1 MGTKINN
8 FQNKAKNSNIILTSE
23 SNEMEFSKEIE
34 TVSSFKNSDFV
45 ELKIIVIDHEPYFI
59 GSPIASFL
67 GYTNPRKAIRDH
79 VDEDDRMIMKVP
91 DTQGWNETFLPY
103 TPNTKILIINESGL
117 YSLIFGSKMDFAKKF
132 KKWVTSEVL
141 PSIRKTGSYS
151 ITPKDYPSALRALAD
166 EIDAKNRAIA
176 ERAQAEAERQQA
188 IKTIEEQRPD
198 VEFAESFKKVDH
210 ENMWLIRDVA
220 KKLEQ
225 NGIII
230 AEKNLRLFLEEVK
243 FMFRNGQGRWELY
256 SDIVKNK
263 FGVYRSYFVDKYSGE
278 RVNQQTIY
286 MTGAGYEAT
295 LKGIKEKCRSLFL
308 KYGKF
313 EDPNF

>member
-1 MGTKINN
+1 
-8 FQNKAKNSNIILTSE
+8 
-23 SNEMEFSKEIE
+23 MEFSKEVK
-34 TVSSFKNSDFV
+34 TVSSFKNSDFG
-45 ELKIIVIDHEPYFI
+45 ELKIIIIDEEPYFI

-79 VDEDDRMIMKVP
+79 VDEDDRLIMKVP
-91 DTQGWNETFLPY
+91 DTQGWNETFHPY

-210 ENMWLIRDVA
+210 ENMWLIRDIA

-278 RVNQQTIY
+278 RINQQTIY
-286 MTGAGYEAT
+286 MTGAGYEVT
-295 LKGIKEKCRSLFL
+295 LNGIKGKCRSTFL

-313 EDPNF
+313 EDFNF

>member
-8 FQNKAKNSNIILTSE
+8 FQNNAKNSNIILTSE

-210 ENMWLIRDVA
+210 ENMWLIRDIA

-286 MTGAGYEAT
+286 MTGAGYEVT
-295 LKGIKEKCRSLFL
+295 LNGIKGKCRSTFL

-313 EDPNF
+313 EDSNF